1 MVLSLSLMTKLSL
14 FFYFKESPKIIRLA
28 VMLYAKRFLEVAP
41 TFDFIILSAARRS
54 DAGFHQSDSVAR
66 RTIEIQL
73 G

>member
-1 MVLSLSLMTKLSL
+1 
-14 FFYFKESPKIIRLA
+14 
-28 VMLYAKRFLEVAP
+28 MLYAKRFLEVAP